1 MNPEDLIVANVKYG
15 KVDKDVFEDTEKCDN
30 IEQDFKKTNIYH
42 VPNQT
47 ENTKNIEFNFFRKM
61 YSYSGAEK
69 YDIMEKSCPRFFAL
83 TPETTLMDV
92 KRMILDKLRG
102 IFEEAPESDE

>member
-1 MNPEDLIVANVKYG
+1 
-15 KVDKDVFEDTEKCDN
+15 
-30 IEQDFKKTNIYH
+30 
-42 VPNQT
+42 
-47 ENTKNIEFNFFRKM
+47 M

-83 TPETTLMDV
+83 SSETTLMDV

>member
-1 MNPEDLIVANVKYG
+1 
-15 KVDKDVFEDTEKCDN
+15 
-30 IEQDFKKTNIYH
+30 
-42 VPNQT
+42 
-47 ENTKNIEFNFFRKM
+47 M

-92 KRMILDKLRG
+92 KRMLLDKLRG
-102 IFEEAPESDE
+102 VFEEAPESDEQLNSMVQVQKVVKKNYYKTDFEEIKFDDVPANESVETSTNATIGQVMEEM